1 MDIKIEKDEVIED
14 LGIQGLK
21 IIQNKKEFCF
31 GIDSVLL
38 SDFAK
43 NLKKDSIVLDLG
55 TGSGIIATLLC
66 AKTKLKKIY
75 GVEIQKAVSN
85 RAKRSIK
92 LNNLENKF
100 VIIEENI
107 INLQNYFNNDTFD
120 VIVTNPPYK
129 EKSTGIKNIN
139 EQKYISR
146 HEVTASLEEFIKIS
160 QKLLKSNGEFY
171 MVHRPE
177 RLVDIF
183 FYLRKYKLEPKEI
196 QFVKGD
202 IEKEPKLILI
212 KAIKNGKHFLKKKKD
227 YFNKKLLYKK

>member
-75 GVEIQKAVSN
+75 GVEIQKAVSD

-100 VIIEENI
+100 EIIEENI

-202 IEKEPKLILI
+202 IKKEPKLILI
-212 KAIKNGKHFLKKKKD
+212 KAIKNGKHFLKVKKD
-227 YFNKKLLYKK
+227 YFNN

>member
-75 GVEIQKAVSN
+75 GVEIQKAVSD

-100 VIIEENI
+100 EIIEENI

-212 KAIKNGKHFLKKKKD
+212 KAIKNGKHFLKIKKD
-227 YFNKKLLYKK
+227 YFNN

>member
-14 LGIQGLK
+14 LGIEGLK

-75 GVEIQKAVSN
+75 GVEIQKAVSD

-100 VIIEENI
+100 EIIEENI

-212 KAIKNGKHFLKKKKD
+212 KAIKNGKHFLKVKKD
-227 YFNKKLLYKK
+227 YFNN

>member
-75 GVEIQKAVSN
+75 GVEIQKAVSD

-100 VIIEENI
+100 EIIEENI

-212 KAIKNGKHFLKKKKD
+212 KAIKNGKHFLKVKKD
-227 YFNKKLLYKK
+227 YFNN

>member
-14 LGIQGLK
+14 LGIEGLK

-75 GVEIQKAVSN
+75 GVEIQKAVSD

-100 VIIEENI
+100 EIIEENI

-212 KAIKNGKHFLKKKKD
+212 KAIKNGKHFLKVKKD
-227 YFNKKLLYKK
+227 YFNK

>member
-66 AKTKLKKIY
+66 AKTKIKKIY
-75 GVEIQKAVSN
+75 GVEIQKTVSD

-100 VIIEENI
+100 EIIEENI

-212 KAIKNGKHFLKKKKD
+212 KAIKNGKHFLKVKKD
-227 YFNKKLLYKK
+227 YFNN

>member
-14 LGIQGLK
+14 LGIEGLK

-212 KAIKNGKHFLKKKKD
+212 KAIKNGKHFLKVKKD
-227 YFNKKLLYKK
+227 YFNK

>member
-75 GVEIQKAVSN
+75 GVEIQKAVSD
-85 RAKRSIK
+85 RGKRSIK

-100 VIIEENI
+100 EIIEENI

-212 KAIKNGKHFLKKKKD
+212 KAIKNGKHFLKVKKD
-227 YFNKKLLYKK
+227 YFNN